1 MAGDDWFISLFIHS
15 RKEQAFQTDVFLKS
29 FSLSTWGKLYG
40 SLTWH
45 LTPSVRFRSR
55 QQNAILG
62 LQLMAII
69 LHKCSFFLWRP
80 ACFTCTWF
88 RKIQPQ
94 AHGSFYVTNTHTH
107 TAAPLFTWVKMW
119 PSFLSHMCLWCFCY
133 AQTNL
138 IFSIT
143 DGCFIPHFLLIF
155 HSFEGQ
161 TTLITFKGSKN
172 YKAAQLSLILELLP
186 TG

>member
-107 TAAPLFTWVKMW
+107 SSSSLYMSKNVTFFPFTYVLMVLLLCSDKSHFQHYRWLLYPSLPPHLPLFWRADN
-119 PSFLSHMCLWCFCY
+119 SHYF
-133 AQTNL
+133 
-138 IFSIT
+138 
-143 DGCFIPHFLLIF
+143 
-155 HSFEGQ
+155 
-161 TTLITFKGSKN
+161 
-172 YKAAQLSLILELLP
+172 
-186 TG
+186 